1 MTDTISTRVGR
12 IISGSVN
19 ALLDAVEGAA
29 PEAIM
34 EQAIREIDQAI
45 HDVREELG
53 RASAAKHL
61 ANKRL
66 AEKNTTHEDLAG
78 KIEIALDKGRDDLAQ
93 AAVESQLDIEAQ
105 IPVLEQTI
113 IGCQEREKEL
123 EGFIAA
129 LHAKRR
135 EMRDELKRFSE
146 SRRVA
151 AGEVSS
157 DGSSPHTGSK
167 VNRAVDRAS
176 SAFDRVLE
184 KNAGIPGL
192 GNASTANAVQLQE
205 LEKLARE
212 NRVKERLASIKSS
225 RQS

>member
-1 MTDTISTRVGR
+1 MDTIASRVGR

-29 PEAIM
+29 PETVM
-34 EQAIREIDQAI
+34 DQAIREIDVAI
-45 HDVREELG
+45 DDVRQELG

-66 AEKNTTHEDLAG
+66 AEKNAAHEDLAG
-78 KIEIALDKGRDDLAQ
+78 KIEIALDSGREDLAQ
-93 AAVESQLDIEAQ
+93 VAVESQLDIEAQ
-105 IPVLEQTI
+105 MPVLEQTI
-113 IGCQEREKEL
+113 MECQEREKEL

-129 LHAKRR
+129 LQAKRR
-135 EMRDELKRFSE
+135 EMREELKRFAD
-146 SRRVA
+146 SRRIA
-151 AGEVSS
+151 AGETGA
-157 DGSSPHTGSK
+157 DGAPHTGNK
-167 VNRAVDRAS
+167 VNRAIDKAS

-184 KNAGIPGL
+184 KNGGVPGL
-192 GNASTANAVQLQE
+192 GTASTANAAQLQE

-212 NRVKERLASIKSS
+212 NRVKERLASIKSN

>member
-1 MTDTISTRVGR
+1 MTDTIATRVGR

-29 PEAIM
+29 PEVVM
-34 EQAIREIDQAI
+34 EQAIREIDLAI
-45 HDVREELG
+45 DDVREELG

-66 AEKNTTHEDLAG
+66 AEKNAAHEDLAG
-78 KIEIALDKGRDDLAQ
+78 KIEVALDKGREDLAQ

-105 IPVLEQTI
+105 IPVLEHTI

-129 LHAKRR
+129 LQAKRR
-135 EMRDELKRFSE
+135 EMRDELKRFSD
-146 SRRVA
+146 SRKAA
-151 AGEVSS
+151 AGEATS
-157 DGSSPHTGSK
+157 DGSPHTGNK
-167 VNRAVDRAS
+167 VNRAIDRAS

-184 KNAGIPGL
+184 KNAGVPGL
-192 GNASTANAVQLQE
+192 GNASTANAAQLLE